1 VRARRRLRAGLGQAV
16 AGAPLY
22 RLLPPGGARA
32 YAGLRY
38 HRDRTDQQQ
47 VRDELGTPERVRNL
61 AVALAAARQA
71 IRQGHDDLA
80 NGLLSAAGARF
91 PDAAGVE
98 LVRADLAGFLGDGE
112 AALRHADRARA
123 LDPSSAAAATRA
135 VHERLLLGT
144 PDAGVQAVEAVAR
157 FPRSLGLL
165 WTAGKGC
172 HDEEQYRRLLASW
185 RAAARPRDLARCV
198 PPLATAAAR
207 SGLVTEAV
215 GLHLEA
221 LLTSAGGQGAP
232 RALTEPRLAGRG
244 AWRAIEDLTA
254 ALDAGGVPF
263 FFAAGTALGLVREG
277 RPLDLDGDID
287 VGVMAADFDRP
298 ALLELFRAH
307 PAFALDVDHPGTEKI
322 RVKHR
327 GGSPIDVFRFY
338 EEDDRI
344 WHDGVFVRWWNTP
357 FSVER
362 RPAGAAA
369 FPVPADAD
377 RYLTESYD
385 DWRVPE
391 PGFDAFVDAPNLEL
405 TWPAYLDLHR
415 VRRAYRSLSTG
426 ALRAGLDELAR
437 LDDATLVP
445 ALDAAGAREDTV
457 VGGPPLPS
465 TGPAADVDL
474 ALELARHLRSRGHRD
489 VAVGSTIRAIEA
501 GGWERRRLWAELLSL
516 MTRPEHYATLRSL
529 WLAAPAACRSDVS
542 IMRTVARA
550 ACIAGQHD
558 EGRALLR
565 AAIVEA
571 ARQRQVWRQP
581 PSALVRRVGGRV
593 MRSVPLPADRQRPSF
608 EDEAREA
615 LVDLQRQLEPLGVRP
630 FLISG
635 TLLGYVRE
643 RDFIPW
649 DKDVDLGIFSE
660 SLPTAEL
667 EAAVETWPRFTV
679 KRLDWTN
686 RLRIDHDNGVKI
698 DLFPHYPDGP
708 DRVWHDGTATRWW
721 NTPFGLETVTFLGI
735 EQAVP
740 DDPERY
746 LDENY
751 GDWRTPDPSF
761 DARLDA
767 PNREITDR
775 PYFDSLQYFALLD
788 AVLRGDERKERRYA
802 GLLRELGE
810 GRWLDEL

>member
-1 VRARRRLRAGLGQAV
+1 
-16 AGAPLY
+16 
-22 RLLPPGGARA
+22 
-32 YAGLRY
+32 
-38 HRDRTDQQQ
+38 
-47 VRDELGTPERVRNL
+47 
-61 AVALAAARQA
+61 
-71 IRQGHDDLA
+71 
-80 NGLLSAAGARF
+80 
-91 PDAAGVE
+91 
-98 LVRADLAGFLGDGE
+98 
-112 AALRHADRARA
+112 
-123 LDPSSAAAATRA
+123 
-135 VHERLLLGT
+135 
-144 PDAGVQAVEAVAR
+144 
-157 FPRSLGLL
+157 
-165 WTAGKGC
+165 
-172 HDEEQYRRLLASW
+172 
-185 RAAARPRDLARCV
+185 
-198 PPLATAAAR
+198 
-207 SGLVTEAV
+207 
-215 GLHLEA
+215 
-221 LLTSAGGQGAP
+221 
-232 RALTEPRLAGRG
+232 
-244 AWRAIEDLTA
+244 
-254 ALDAGGVPF
+254 
-263 FFAAGTALGLVREG
+263 
-277 RPLDLDGDID
+277 
-287 VGVMAADFDRP
+287 
-298 ALLELFRAH
+298 
-307 PAFALDVDHPGTEKI
+307 
-322 RVKHR
+322 
-327 GGSPIDVFRFY
+327 
-338 EEDDRI
+338 
-344 WHDGVFVRWWNTP
+344 
-357 FSVER
+357 
-362 RPAGAAA
+362 
-369 FPVPADAD
+369 
-377 RYLTESYD
+377 
-385 DWRVPE
+385 
-391 PGFDAFVDAPNLEL
+391 
-405 TWPAYLDLHR
+405 
-415 VRRAYRSLSTG
+415 
-426 ALRAGLDELAR
+426 
-437 LDDATLVP
+437 
-445 ALDAAGAREDTV
+445 
-457 VGGPPLPS
+457 
-465 TGPAADVDL
+465 
-474 ALELARHLRSRGHRD
+474 
-489 VAVGSTIRAIEA
+489 
-501 GGWERRRLWAELLSL
+501 
-516 MTRPEHYATLRSL
+516 
-529 WLAAPAACRSDVS
+529 
-542 IMRTVARA
+542 MRTVARA